1 MNEFFLIHLSN
12 QVKTALSSSNY
23 IQSQEAVVEF
33 SFLYSILL
41 ELQHACLGAR
51 FIGDYA
57 GLDKGTYFY
66 LLKSNQYS

>member
-41 ELQHACLGAR
+41 EL
-51 FIGDYA
+51 
-57 GLDKGTYFY
+57 
-66 LLKSNQYS
+66 